1 MDTTKKS
8 KKIQDITFDTL
19 MDTSESDI
27 KTLFVQARK
36 AADRLK
42 KSSINS
48 RLEALPKLI
57 EVILRDKELIID
69 QLTAETRKCRT
80 DALVSEVLGILDNF
94 EWLEKNAKKVLAD
107 KKVSTPITLM
117 GKKSRI
123 VHEALGVVLIITPWN
138 YPLHIALTS
147 ILAAYV
153 AGNAV
158 ILKPS
163 EVTPLKGV
171 IEKLMAV
178 DPLLEQSV
186 FIAYG
191 SGVTAQRLID
201 ERPAKIFFTGS
212 ARTGK
217 RILSQA
223 ADKLIPVDIELGGK
237 DQAIIFDDVNLQRAV
252 SGVLW
257 GALTN
262 AGQSCSSVER
272 IYVQAGIYD
281 QFVEQLTTEAKRL
294 VVNAGDTGN
303 ADIGGMTVDFQ
314 LDIVRKQVD
323 DARNKG
329 AKIHCGGEV
338 LHNNDL
344 FYLPTVITQT
354 TADMTLIKEE
364 TFGPL
369 LPVIKFTTEDE
380 VIKLTN
386 ATEFGLSA
394 SVWSHDKTR
403 AERVARQLECGA
415 VSINNVMLT
424 EGNPALPFGG
434 CKASGYGRQKGAEG
448 LLGYTRSKSL
458 LIDADSAKIEANW
471 YPYTARKYQL
481 FTQMINALFTQ
492 SPWRLIKFAIAGLS
506 LESEAKKKRG

>member
-1 MDTTKKS
+1 METTKKP
-8 KKIQDITFDTL
+8 KKTQDITFDTM
-19 MDTSESDI
+19 MDTSEVEI
-27 KTLFVQARK
+27 KQMYVQARK
-36 AADRLK
+36 ASERLR
-42 KSSINS
+42 KSSIDT
-48 RLEALPKLI
+48 RLEAVHKLI
-57 EVILRDKELIID
+57 DVIVRDKEAIID

-80 DALVSEVLGILDNF
+80 DALVSEMLGILDNF
-94 EWLEKNAKKVLAD
+94 EWLEKNAKKILAD
-107 KKVSTPITLM
+107 KSVSTPITLM

-123 VHEALGVVLIITPWN
+123 VHEAMGVVLIITPWN

-163 EVTPLKGV
+163 EVTPLKGI

-191 SGVTAQRLID
+191 TGVTAQRLIE
-201 ERPAKIFFTGS
+201 ERPDKIFFTGS

-217 RILSQA
+217 RILAQA

-237 DQAIIFDDVNLQRAV
+237 DQAIVFDDVNLQRAV
-252 SGVLW
+252 AGVLW

-281 QFVEQLTTEAKRL
+281 KFVEMITAEAKRL
-294 VVNAGDTGN
+294 VVNSGDTGN
-303 ADIGGMTVDFQ
+303 ADVGGMTVDFQ
-314 LDIVRKQVD
+314 LDIVRKQVE
-323 DARNKG
+323 DARAKG
-329 AKIHCGGEV
+329 AKIHCGGDV
-338 LHNNDL
+338 LKNNEL
-344 FYLPTVITQT
+344 FYMPTVITNAT
-354 TADMTLIKEE
+354 SDMLVLKEE

-369 LPVIKFTTEDE
+369 LPIMKFTHEDE
-380 VIKLTN
+380 VIQLTN
-386 ATEFGLSA
+386 ASEFGLSA
-394 SVWSHDKTR
+394 SVWSRDLKR
-403 AERVARQLECGA
+403 AERVARQLEVGA

-434 CKASGYGRQKGAEG
+434 AKASGYGRQKGAEG

-471 YPYTARKYQL
+471 YPYTARKYAL
-481 FTQMINALFTQ
+481 FTQMIDALFTK

-506 LESEAKKKRG
+506 LESEAKKKRQ